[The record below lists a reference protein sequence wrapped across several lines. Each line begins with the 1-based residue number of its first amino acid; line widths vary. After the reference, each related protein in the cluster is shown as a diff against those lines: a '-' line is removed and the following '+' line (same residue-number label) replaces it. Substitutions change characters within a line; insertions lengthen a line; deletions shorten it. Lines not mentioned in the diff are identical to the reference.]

1 MKDGALAN
9 VNLFCPT
16 PDHVPLDHVECP
28 SNAATSKIQN
38 QGLKR
43 LWTLVD
49 NNGLAYMTK
58 TGHRHFMP
66 LSSMV
71 CDVYEDID
79 ESRYHL
85 KKHLLYHH

>member
-9 VNLFCPT
+9 VTLFCPT

-49 NNGLAYMTK
+49 NNALRT
-58 TGHRHFMP
+58 
-66 LSSMV
+66 
-71 CDVYEDID
+71 
-79 ESRYHL
+79 
-85 KKHLLYHH
+85 